1 MTTHIRG
8 TPVLKHS
15 KNVAELD
22 LKRKAS
28 FPFWLNCNVLTKLAL
43 HLLHT
48 LIRKVKEGQDSLNIW
63 FVKLL

>member
-15 KNVAELD
+15 KNVAKLD

-28 FPFWLNCNVLTKLAL
+28 LPFWLYRNVLTKLAL

-48 LIRKVKEGQDSLNIW
+48 LKRKVKEGIKYLVSQVS
-63 FVKLL
+63 VS